1 MNLDLLVTSGVILV
15 AGIYLVSRFRKK
27 SGGCC
32 GCSGCSGEIQPRPD
46 GSCPSRKD

>member
-1 MNLDLLVTSGVILV
+1 MNFDLLVTLGVILL

-32 GCSGCSGEIQPRPD
+32 GCTGCSNDLKPKPTCACSD
-46 GSCPSRKD
+46 NKN